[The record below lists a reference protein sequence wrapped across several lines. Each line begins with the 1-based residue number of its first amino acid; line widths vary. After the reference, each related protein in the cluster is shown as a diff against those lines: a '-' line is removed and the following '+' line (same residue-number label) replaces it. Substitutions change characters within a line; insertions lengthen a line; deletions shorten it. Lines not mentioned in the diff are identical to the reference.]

1 MEYRVRFIIIITI
14 VFLLISGVTAL
25 AYKNDDKNVINKD
38 IKIMKDIFIIRE
50 YLKNKG
56 EVVGDIVALVSYF
69 NNEGT
74 VNGDILSGSFTS
86 DIKGVVKGDVR
97 ALSWILNIDGEIRRN
112 ITAFSK
118 QLNIN
123 EDAIVYGSITT
134 YSKKFNIHGEIDS
147 DIRGVVD
154 TIYIDGKIRG
164 DVDIIAN
171 EITFGKNANVLGN
184 FTYRSDNEIKI
195 PKKYINGDT
204 KFIKGRSSYTEYLIR
219 KNIEILILIKDIIF
233 GVCLCIIAFI
243 LSKLMPN
250 ELNDLTLN
258 IHEKKHYTFFY
269 GLGIIIIS
277 LFIILALFITIV
289 GIPLSIIFFSLF
301 SILAYLVKIPVG
313 TFIGNYFFRHSE
325 NIALKTVFGLI
336 IILLLSLMPYIGK
349 IINIVAIIIG
359 FGAIYFKYKDKIV
372 FIRNK

>member
-1 MEYRVRFIIIITI
+1 MKYRVRFIIIITI

-86 DIKGVVKGDVR
+86 DIEGIVKGDVR
-97 ALSWILNIDGEIRRN
+97 ALSWVLNIDGEIRRN
-112 ITAFSK
+112 ITAFTK

-123 EDAIVYGSITT
+123 ENAIVYGSITT
-134 YSKKFNIHGEIDS
+134 YSKTLNIYGEIDS

-164 DVDIIAN
+164 DIDIVAN
-171 EITFGKNANVLGN
+171 EIIFGENANVLGN

-195 PKKYINGDT
+195 PKKNIKGDT
-204 KFIKGRSSYTEYLIR
+204 RFIKGKSSYTEYLIH
-219 KNIEILILIKDIIF
+219 KNIDIFILVKDIIF

-243 LSKLMPN
+243 LCKLIPN
-250 ELNDLTLN
+250 EINDLTLN
-258 IHEKKHYTFFY
+258 IHEKKHYTFLY
-269 GLGIIIIS
+269 GLGISIVSFFIMLALLITIIGIPIS
-277 LFIILALFITIV
+277 IILIA
-289 GIPLSIIFFSLF
+289 LF

-313 TFIGNYFFRHSE
+313 TFIGNYFFKYSE

-349 IINIVAIIIG
+349 VINIIVIIIG
-359 FGAIYFKYKDKIV
+359 FGALYFKYKDKIV

>member
-1 MEYRVRFIIIITI
+1 MKYRVRFIIIITI

-38 IKIMKDIFIIRE
+38 IKIMKDIFTIRE

-56 EVVGDIVALVSYF
+56 EVVGDVVALVSYF

-123 EDAIVYGSITT
+123 ENAIVYGSITI
-134 YSKKFNIHGEIDS
+134 YSKTLNIYGEIDS

-164 DVDIIAN
+164 DIDIIAN
-171 EITFGKNANVLGN
+171 QIIFGENANVLGD
-184 FTYRSDNEIKI
+184 FSYRSDEERKI
-195 PKKYINGDT
+195 PKKYIKGDIE
-204 KFIKGRSSYTEYLIR
+204 FIKGKTSYTEYLIH
-219 KNIEILILIKDIIF
+219 KNIDIFLLIKDIIF
-233 GVCLCIIAFI
+233 GICLCIIAFI
-243 LSKLMPN
+243 LSKLIPN
-250 ELNDLTLN
+250 ELNNLCLKIN
-258 IHEKKHYTFFY
+258 EKKHYTFFY

-277 LFIILALFITIV
+277 FFIMLALFITII

-313 TFIGNYFFRHSE
+313 TFIGNCFFKHSE

-336 IILLLSLMPYIGK
+336 IIILLSLMPYIGK
-349 IINIVAIIIG
+349 VIDIVVIIIG
-359 FGAIYFKYKDKIV
+359 FGALYFKYKDKIV